1 MKTKKT
7 IDNYIQKEKSIKLI
21 ETQSLIIQMLSD
33 YYDRTKKSPEI
44 QERMFPTMETQSCDS
59 CEDSIYPIDQ
69 LLMDYE
75 EICENFDSLE
85 IEDIDIGLRNVS
97 QEETDELKQSEGLLN

>member
-1 MKTKKT
+1 MKTKKMS
-7 IDNYIQKEKSIKLI
+7 NKSFKEQKSLKLI

-44 QERMFPTMETQSCDS
+44 QEKMFPTMETQSCDS

-85 IEDIDIGLRNVS
+85 IEDIDIGLRYVS

>member
-33 YYDRTKKSPEI
+33 YYMRTKKSPEI
-44 QERMFPTMETQSCDS
+44 QEEMFPTMETQSCD
-59 CEDSIYPIDQ
+59 CCNDPIYPIDQ
-69 LLMDYE
+69 FLMDYD
-75 EICENFDSLE
+75 EICENYDSME
-85 IEDIDIGLRNVS
+85 VEDIDIGLRGVPH
-97 QEETDELKQSEGLLN
+97 EEIDELEQSEGLLN